1 MRCLNWDNKRQTS
14 THANEHHSAC
24 AMDKS
29 IHSKT
34 SGSRPA
40 KLPIFGNLKGIELQV
55 NAASY
60 FVDDKKTLRDE
71 NQRRVVNGHAL
82 TFHTRKPLSLLQWRC
97 KIVSETFVTKTRMAH
112 EGVTNEHPFLCRDEC
127 SRLKFEAAKLL
138 DDLVL
143 QFV

>member
-14 THANEHHSAC
+14 THANEHHSAS

-40 KLPIFGNLKGIELQV
+40 KLPIFGNLKGTRLRVELQV

-60 FVDDKKTLRDE
+60 LVDDKKTLRDE
-71 NQRRVVNGHAL
+71 NRRRVVNGHAL
-82 TFHTRKPLSLLQWRC
+82 TFHTRKPLSGTVFLAVVGIWIL
-97 KIVSETFVTKTRMAH
+97 SEK
-112 EGVTNEHPFLCRDEC
+112 
-127 SRLKFEAAKLL
+127 
-138 DDLVL
+138 
-143 QFV
+143 